1 MQTLLSLTMWAL
13 NHTLESLSNNNTEE
27 KDRILNLAR
36 VKNQD
41 MKEKYKD
48 RTEALKLMKKEKILA
63 KQRAKKEVQEKQLKK
78 EVDSVNILVWLGVCP
93 WLSEEET
100 KTKFG
105 CQ

>member
-1 MQTLLSLTMWAL
+1 MWAL
-13 NHTLESLSNNNTEE
+13 NHTLESLSNNNAEE

-48 RTEALKLMKKEKILA
+48 RTEALKLMKKEKILT

-78 EVDSVNILVWLGVCP
+78 EVDSVNSLVWLGVC
-93 WLSEEET
+93 LAL
-100 KTKFG
+100 
-105 CQ
+105 

>member
-13 NHTLESLSNNNTEE
+13 NHTLESLSNNNAEE

-48 RTEALKLMKKEKILA
+48 RTEALKLMKKEKILT

-78 EVDSVNILVWLGVCP
+78 EVDSVNSLVWLGVC
-93 WLSEEET
+93 LAL
-100 KTKFG
+100 
-105 CQ
+105 